1 MKKVLFIL
9 VMSIFFIQC
18 DDSDDKFIP
27 PLTESARSSGTVVV
41 DENGTVLVS
50 DGSIAVGETV
60 FVAEQDTSE
69 SGDSGNNQ
77 GSGDGPQNTPPDQG
91 AGSGGTGSGDS
102 GQDDNQANQSPDTG
116 DQGNQGDQ
124 GGQGDQGSSGESEQI
139 PDVDPVDDLAKN
151 NSQFSK
157 YKVYDSAGIYW
168 IRELYEGDRAVF
180 GWEFPPSFTIKV
192 QSIEPRAKVLVTMYG
207 VYPGRDNEVFYQ
219 YTVNQHPMKE
229 LEVDE
234 TKWVIVGGANYKY
247 AYIEF
252 QVIDEKGADITA
264 TTKAKINVHINDSAL
279 TAYLLKIKHRST
291 PLIAAALFVLLGIVV
306 GINILRRKTA

>member
-1 MKKVLFIL
+1 MKKVLFLL
-9 VMSIFFIQC
+9 VLSFFFIQC

-27 PLTESARSSGTVVV
+27 PLKKSAQSTGTVVA
-41 DENGTVLVS
+41 DETGTVLVT
-50 DGSIAVGETV
+50 DGSVAVGDTV
-60 FVAEQDTSE
+60 FVSGQDTSGSGSSE
-69 SGDSGNNQ
+69 NTQSTEGTGDSSSAAPQDQ
-77 GSGDGPQNTPPDQG
+77 GSG
-91 AGSGGTGSGDS
+91 SGGSESGSGDS
-102 GQDDNQANQSPDTG
+102 GQNGNQTGETSDTG
-116 DQGNQGDQ
+116 SQ
-124 GGQGDQGSSGESEQI
+124 GGQGDQGVAGQI
-139 PDVDPVDDLAKN
+139 PQIPEVDPVDDLAKN

-157 YKVYDSAGIYW
+157 YKVHDSAGIYW

-192 QSIEPRAKVLVTMYG
+192 QSIEPRAKVLVTIYG
-207 VYPGRDNEVFYQ
+207 VYPSRDNEVFYQ

-229 LEVDE
+229 LEIDE
-234 TKWVIVGGANYKY
+234 TKWVIVGGAKYKY

-252 QVIDEKGADITA
+252 QVIDETGADISA